1 MGVLKF
7 PSSVGRDEASAAPD
21 VLRSF
26 WSMPTADVL
35 SGLQSSARGLAADVA
50 AERLARTGPNVL
62 GERKRSDTPTLLLR
76 QVTSPLVLLLI
87 AAAVLSF
94 ALHDPT
100 DGTIILGIVG
110 VSALLGFWQERGAA
124 TAVEELLATVAVKA
138 SVLRDGRQTEIAA
151 DELVPGDVVLL
162 SAGSSIPADCL
173 LLAEQDLFVDEAA
186 LTGESFP
193 VDKSPGIV
201 PADTPLARRANVLF
215 LGTHVVSGIGR
226 ALVVHT
232 GRSTEFG
239 AIAARLRL
247 RPAETE
253 FEQGVR
259 RFGYLLM
266 EITLVL
272 VIAIF
277 AFNVYLHRPV
287 LDSFLFALA
296 LAVGLTPQLLPA
308 VISVNLTSGARRM
321 ATQRVIIK
329 RLAAIENFGSMN
341 IFCSDKTG
349 TLTEGRVRVHA
360 ALDAAGTESERVLL
374 YAFVNASYETAFS
387 NPIDAAIRAH
397 RAFSLDGWRK
407 LDEVPYDFG
416 RKRLSVLAEH
426 DGRVVLITKGAL
438 RNVLDVCTMSEQ
450 ADGTTIPIAEARA
463 GIERRYVALSAEG
476 YRTLGVAVRETGSAG
491 PIDRDS
497 EHDMTFLGL
506 LALADQPKRGIAA
519 TVTALSQL
527 GMRLKVITGDNALV
541 AARVGAQVGLPDP
554 RVLTGSEVHALSDDA
569 LPVAAS
575 ETDIFAEV
583 EPNQKERIIRALRKA
598 GHVVGYMGDGI
609 NDAPALHAAD
619 VSISV
624 QEAVDVAREAADI
637 VLLEPD
643 LAVLEAGVREGR
655 RTFANTLKYV
665 FMATSANFGN
675 MFSMAGAS
683 LLLPFLPMLPKQIL
697 LTNLLT
703 DVPELTISSDRVDA
717 DWIERPRRWDIGFIR
732 RFMLTFGLV
741 SSVFDYLTFGVLLWL
756 LHAGP
761 AEFRTGWF
769 VESVV
774 SATLIV
780 LVVRTRGSFLRSQPG
795 RALLST
801 TLAVAAATLAIP
813 YTPLGAA
820 FGFVPLPPLFLGL
833 MGLIVLSYVAS
844 AELAKRWFYRS
855 AHR

>member
-1 MGVLKF
+1 MMSL
-7 PSSVGRDEASAAPD
+7 ETPD

-26 WSMPTADVL
+26 WSLPAAGVL
-35 SGLQSSARGLAADVA
+35 SALQSSPDGLTSDEAAA
-50 AERLARTGPNVL
+50 RLARTGPNVL
-62 GERKRSDTPTLLLR
+62 GERKRSDIPTLLLR

-94 ALHDPT
+94 ALHDST
-100 DGTIILGIVG
+100 DGIIILGIVG
-110 VSALLGFWQERGAA
+110 VSALLGFWQEHGAA
-124 TAVEELLATVAVKA
+124 RAVEKLLATVAVRA
-138 SVLRDGRQTEIAA
+138 SVLRDGRPTEIAVE
-151 DELVPGDVVLL
+151 ELVPGDVVLL
-162 SAGSSIPADCL
+162 SAGSRIPADCL
-173 LLAEQDLFVDEAA
+173 LLEGQDLFVDEAL

-193 VDKSPGIV
+193 VHKGPGTK
-201 PADTPLARRANVLF
+201 PADTPLARRDNVLF
-215 LGTHVVSGIGR
+215 MGTHVVSGSGR

-253 FEQGVR
+253 FERGVR

-266 EITLVL
+266 ETTLVL

-277 AFNVYLHRPV
+277 AFNVYLARPV

-308 VISVNLTSGARRM
+308 IISVNLASGARRM
-321 ATQRVIIK
+321 AAHSVIVK
-329 RLAAIENFGSMN
+329 RLAMIENFGSMDVL
-341 IFCSDKTG
+341 CSDKTG

-360 ALDAAGTESERVLL
+360 ALDAMGNESERVLL
-374 YAFVNASYETAFS
+374 YAFVNASFQTAFS
-387 NPIDAAIRAH
+387 NPIDSAIRAH
-397 RAFSLDGWRK
+397 RTFSLDGWHK
-407 LDEVPYDFG
+407 LAEVPYDFE

-426 DGRVVLITKGAL
+426 DGHVMLITKGAL
-438 RNVLDVCTMSEQ
+438 TNVLDVCTVAERG
-450 ADGTTIPIAEARA
+450 DGTTVPIGEVRPE
-463 GIERRYVALSAEG
+463 IEHRFETLSAEG
-476 YRTLGVAVRETGSAG
+476 YRTLGVAQRELKSPET
-491 PIDRDS
+491 IDRDS

-506 LALADQPKRGIAA
+506 LVLEDPPKRGIEATLAA
-519 TVTALSQL
+519 LARLGVQL
-527 GMRLKVITGDNALV
+527 KIITGDNALV
-541 AARVGAQVGLPDP
+541 AARVGTQIGLLNPK
-554 RVLTGSEVHALSDDA
+554 VLTGSEVHALSDDA
-569 LPVAAS
+569 LPVAAAKA
-575 ETDIFAEV
+575 DIFAEV

-624 QEAVDVAREAADI
+624 QEAVDVAKEAADI
-637 VLLEPD
+637 VLLKPD

-683 LLLPFLPMLPKQIL
+683 LLLPFLPLLPKQIL

-703 DVPELTISSDRVDA
+703 DIPELTIASDRVDT

-780 LVVRTRGSFLRSQPG
+780 LVVRTHRSFLRSRPG
-795 RALLST
+795 RALLSA
-801 TLAVAAATLAIP
+801 TLAVAAATLTIP
-813 YTPLGAA
+813 YTSLGAA

-833 MGLIVLSYVAS
+833 MGLIILGYVVS
-844 AELAKRWFYRS
+844 AELAKRWFYRGV
-855 AHR
+855 HR